1 MADTSRGQRP
11 ARQGSGR
18 KRNGISEGG
27 DPTNQAGQTPGEIF
41 GFSQTYS
48 TGARGSAPGGG
59 TPADVTIQ
67 RGQLDPG
74 LAMVEGSEITD
85 TGAPGSEGARRSG
98 GGETVSY
105 TDPFGYVGGGSDEV
119 TCRGQISGT
128 GDWTQ
133 ANADGYAA
141 GPTLPILQ
149 NARPTSTGAGQ
160 GHVRSH
166 HPRG

>member
-11 ARQGSGR
+11 ARQVSGR
-18 KRNGISEGG
+18 RRNGTGEGG
-27 DPTNQAGQTPGEIF
+27 DPTNQRGQTPGEIF
-41 GFSQTYS
+41 GFAQTYN
-48 TGARGSAPGGG
+48 TGARGSAPDGGV
-59 TPADVTIQ
+59 PADVTIQ

-74 LAMVEGSEITD
+74 LSNVEGSEIIS
-85 TGAPGSEGARRSG
+85 TGASGSEGARRSG

-105 TDPFGYVGGGSDEV
+105 TDPFGVIGGGSDEV

-141 GPTLPILQ
+141 GPTLPVLA
-149 NARPTSTGAGQ
+149 NARPVSTGAGQ
-160 GHVRSH
+160 GRVRSH